1 MFEIYKINEKKFKSI
16 SFNLNFFVQLDNDMI
31 TKNAIL
37 ASVISKSTKR
47 YTTQKDIEKTL
58 YGLYGAKYDVNI
70 EKFGDTFNVS
80 FMVEFIN
87 KEFLPN
93 KEDVLED
100 CLKFLYEAVF
110 NPYIENESF
119 NIDVFEREKEFI
131 LNRIKE
137 RKDDKIKYAIER
149 TDELVF
155 KGEPFGNSTLGKE
168 EDVEKISSKDIY
180 EQYKFL
186 IDNSYVNFVVSGNL
200 EGYENIEKQITEVFE
215 GKIKNSKNIEE
226 LKTTLKD
233 LDENIEDKKLKE
245 ISEKQETTQSVLTMA
260 MKLDEIK
267 QKDLYTLL
275 VYNALLGGTPNSK
288 LFRNFRE
295 KESLAYTV
303 RSRYNRFK
311 NFFVIYAGI
320 QKTNY
325 DRAIIVLKEQL
336 DSIKNGDISE
346 EEISSAIESLVSD
359 ILEYKDSNI
368 VLAKILTINL
378 FYYKNNEVGIEEMIK
393 SIKSVTKENIV
404 EISKKIYIDTVY
416 LLGGD
421 LDA

>member
-16 SFNLNFFVQLDNDMI
+16 SFNLNFFIQLDNDMI

-37 ASVISKSTKR
+37 ASIISKSTKR
-47 YTTQKDIEKTL
+47 YTTQKDIEKIL

-80 FMVEFIN
+80 FMVECIN

-100 CLKFLYEAVF
+100 CLKFLYEVVF

-119 NIDVFEREKEFI
+119 NIDVFEREKEYI

-155 KGEPFGNSTLGKE
+155 EGEPFGNSTLGKE
-168 EDVEKISSKDIY
+168 EDIEYISSKDIY
-180 EQYKFL
+180 EQYKVL

-200 EGYENIEKQITEVFE
+200 EGYYDIEKQIKEVFE
-215 GKIKNSKNIEE
+215 GKIKSTKNIEE

-260 MKLDEIK
+260 MKLEQID

-275 VYNALLGGTPNSK
+275 VYNAILGGTPNSK
-288 LFRNFRE
+288 LFKNFRE

-325 DRAIIVLKEQL
+325 DRAIIVIKEQL
-336 DSIKNGDISE
+336 DSIKNGDVSE

-368 VLAKILTINL
+368 VLAKIVTINL